1 MLHISNTEKVLVWI
15 ETLRIETKS
24 TLVKNG
30 ERMKTLVALVVVLSI
45 FGCASSGV
53 VQTGQ
58 NSYMLAKSEW
68 GFTSGAVHAAR
79 LMQGASEFCNA
90 KGKQINLISGSSND
104 VEFGKTPAAEV
115 NFQCIDK

>member
-1 MLHISNTEKVLVWI
+1 
-15 ETLRIETKS
+15 
-24 TLVKNG
+24 
-30 ERMKTLVALVVVLSI
+30 MKYGVCMRKLMALIVILPI
-45 FGCASSGV
+45 LGCASSGV

-79 LMQGASEFCNA
+79 LMQEASEFCNA
-90 KGKQINLISGSSND
+90 KGKQINLISRSSND
-104 VEFGKTPAAEV
+104 VQFGKTPAAEV